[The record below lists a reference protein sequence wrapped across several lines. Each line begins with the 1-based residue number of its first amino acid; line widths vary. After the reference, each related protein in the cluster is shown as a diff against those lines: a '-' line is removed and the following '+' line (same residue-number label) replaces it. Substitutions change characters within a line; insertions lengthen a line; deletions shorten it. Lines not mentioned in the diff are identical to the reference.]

1 MTPGFEPAGTV
12 RERRHAETVAEI
24 KQAALQRMADG
35 GAPAMS
41 LRAVARDV
49 GVSVQ
54 ALYHYFPSR
63 DALLTSLITDSFA
76 DLAGAV
82 RTAGTGGGEPWRE
95 RVVRACLAY
104 RRWALT
110 HRSEFLLALG
120 VPIPDYAAPPDGP
133 TTGAAAGL
141 GRAFRDVLFGDWTA
155 EDLARLPLPSGLPA
169 LDARLRSAPQPWSDL
184 PPGAFAQ
191 YTLGWATLHGLV
203 MLELLGHV
211 PWIGD
216 AGEEMCRAALETH
229 LTQLDALRSGEF
241 PEQSERLAHT

>member
-1 MTPGFEPAGTV
+1 MTPAIGPVSTV

-41 LRAVARDV
+41 LRSVARDV

-63 DALLTSLITDSFA
+63 DALLTALITDSFA

-95 RVVRACLAY
+95 RVVLGCLAY
-104 RRWALT
+104 RRWAVT
-110 HRSEFLLALG
+110 HRGEFLLSLG
-120 VPIPDYAAPPDGP
+120 APIPDYAAPPDGP
-133 TTGAAAGL
+133 TTGAATGL
-141 GRAFRDVLFGDWTA
+141 GRAFRDVLFGDWSA
-155 EDLARLPLPSGLPA
+155 EDLARLPLPAGLPA
-169 LDARLRSAPQPWSDL
+169 LDAGLRGAPQPWPDL

-191 YTLGWATLHGLV
+191 YTVGWATLHGLV

-211 PWIGD
+211 PWIAD
-216 AGEEMCRAALETH
+216 AGEEMCRAALATY
-229 LTQLDALRSGEF
+229 LTQLDSLRSSEF
-241 PEQSERLAHT
+241 PEQPDRLAHT